1 MSRRDDREFEA
12 EVAEHLRLLADRYV
26 RQGMTLE
33 DAEAAARRQFG
44 NTTRLREERRALQTI
59 PSLESVW
66 ITLRHAARQL
76 RRAPLVSAAGILT
89 LAIGIGACALMMSV
103 VSSVLLKPLPYRDPD
118 RLVMSW
124 GWYPNANL
132 GFPEQPTHGAV
143 FSIMRDNVQAFES
156 LAAFRGAS
164 FNVGDVIKPE
174 RLDGIE
180 ATGDFFTALGV
191 APQIGHFFE
200 RTNET
205 PGFDH
210 VAVLSDGVWRRRF
223 GGDPQVLGRTLT
235 LNAEPYIIIGVATA
249 GFAFPRGPEMPGDFQ
264 FATTPELWV
273 PLKPPTSGVADLAI
287 VGRLRP
293 GLSLAAARE
302 DM

>member
-1 MSRRDDREFEA
+1 MDNI
-12 EVAEHLRLLADRYV
+12 
-26 RQGMTLE
+26 
-33 DAEAAARRQFG
+33 ARV
-44 NTTRLREERRALQTI
+44 I
-59 PSLESVW
+59 
-66 ITLRHAARQL
+66 RHAARHL
-76 RRAPLVSAAGILT
+76 WRAPLVSIASILT

-103 VSSVLLKPLPYRDPD
+103 VSTVLLKPLPYRDPD

-235 LNAEPYIIIGVATA
+235 LNAEPYIIIGVAQA
-249 GFAFPRGPEMPGDFQ
+249 GFAFPRGPEMPGNFQ
-264 FATTPELWV
+264 FATTPDLWV
-273 PLKPPTSGVADLAI
+273 PLMPPTGGVADLAI

-293 GLSLAAARE
+293 GVSFPAARE
-302 DM
+302 DMDRVMAVVERSIPVVKSSRPGQLLVPLRQQV